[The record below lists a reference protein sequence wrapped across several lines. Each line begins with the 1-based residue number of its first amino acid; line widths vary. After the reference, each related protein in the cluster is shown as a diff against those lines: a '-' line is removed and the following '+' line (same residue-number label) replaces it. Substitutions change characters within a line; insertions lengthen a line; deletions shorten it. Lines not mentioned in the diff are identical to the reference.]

1 MPSLS
6 TSPLYV
12 SSTIFLMLAL
22 MFGIFYFMLI
32 RPENKRKKA
41 AEEMRNNMKKGEQ
54 VTTIGGLVGKVVS
67 VTDTTVVIETSEDR
81 VRVEFLKT
89 AISSTASSEAAA
101 AAAKQRKWGKK
112 AAETEEKKDE
122 TPSWE
127 KE

>member
-1 MPSLS
+1 ME
-6 TSPLYV
+6 
-12 SSTIFLMLAL
+12 TILMLAL
-22 MFGIFYFMLI
+22 MFGVFYFMLI

-112 AAETEEKKDE
+112 AAAEEKKEE

>member
-1 MPSLS
+1 ME
-6 TSPLYV
+6 
-12 SSTIFLMLAL
+12 TILMLAL

-101 AAAKQRKWGKK
+101 AAAKQRKLFAKK
-112 AAETEEKKDE
+112 DAATEEKKDE

>member
-1 MPSLS
+1 ME
-6 TSPLYV
+6 
-12 SSTIFLMLAL
+12 TILMLAL

-81 VRVEFLKT
+81 VRLEL
-89 AISSTASSEAAA
+89 S
-101 AAAKQRKWGKK
+101 KWGVQSVLNAPVPGKK
-112 AAETEEKKDE
+112 KSAKVEETVDEAIAEEPENNTVAEIAAQAEAENK
-122 TPSWE
+122 
-127 KE
+127 